1 MGISLFI
8 IFLILT
14 INRIVKSLLKKDI
27 NTIQKITLILFLTFF
42 ISELIPLRSYGS
54 IFQVN
59 NGSIF
64 WFFLGLV
71 SYINNFTIK
80 K

>member
-1 MGISLFI
+1 MSIFI
-8 IFLILT
+8 IFLFLI
-14 INRIVKSLLKKDI
+14 INKIVKSLFEKNI
-27 NTIQKITLILFLTFF
+27 NGIQRITLILFLTFF
-42 ISELIPLRSYGS
+42 IAELLPLRSYGS

-71 SYINNFTIK
+71 SYINNFMIK